1 MDSSEVNE
9 LFFEYI
15 KTLPISVQKEIND
28 GEDFL
33 LNLSYDAEEDLKNE
47 IWSRI
52 KYTNNYRNL
61 IIILKS
67 YLESF
72 EEEVSEEEISEEEED
87 A

>member
-1 MDSSEVNE
+1 MNTFEVNE

-15 KTLPISVQKEIND
+15 KTLPISIQKEIND

-33 LNLSYDAEEDLKNE
+33 LNLSYDAEEELKNE

-52 KYTNNYRNL
+52 KYTNNYRDL

-67 YLESF
+67 YLERF
-72 EEEVSEEEISEEEED
+72 KEEEISEEEEESEETT
-87 A
+87 